1 MFLLYAFCNYAAR
14 RDMLIKS
21 IRKSV
26 VNCGRVYVCTHTST
40 QSVEKWSVDIKALV
54 GYTRIQ
60 RDREVGADVTKR
72 PEPLINDAEQSAQLI
87 TAALSRGLAKNTN

>member
-1 MFLLYAFCNYAAR
+1 MKKCSESRGQPWSCVHACIHTEHRKVKR
-14 RDMLIKS
+14 RYKGIS
-21 IRKSV
+21 
-26 VNCGRVYVCTHTST
+26 
-40 QSVEKWSVDIKALV
+40 V
-54 GYTRIQ
+54 GYARIQ

>member
-1 MFLLYAFCNYAAR
+1 MFRENAVNRAIAR
-14 RDMLIKS
+14 AHEGSKS
-21 IRKSV
+21 EERRYKGI
-26 VNCGRVYVCTHTST
+26 GRIYVR
-40 QSVEKWSVDIKALV
+40 V
-54 GYTRIQ
+54 Q